1 MKKSPRYHRQAPLLP
16 IPVEGSFDRV
26 AVDVLG
32 PFPGTHC
39 GSRYIVVFSDYY
51 TRWPEAF
58 ALPSCEAHRIAS
70 FLINEIM
77 IRHSAPRTLLS
88 DRGRNFLSAL
98 VKETCKMMNTSKL
111 NTTAY
116 HPQTDGLV
124 ERFNGTLAQTL
135 SMFVSSNQKDW
146 DQHLPQVLFA

>member
-1 MKKSPRYHRQAPLLP
+1 MHS
-16 IPVEGSFDRV
+16 E
-26 AVDVLG
+26 
-32 PFPGTHC
+32 
-39 GSRYIVVFSDYY
+39 SRYIVVFSDYY

-58 ALPSCEAHRIAS
+58 ALPSCEVHRIAS
-70 FLINEIM
+70 LLIDEIM
-77 IRHSAPRTLLS
+77 TRHSAPRTLLS

-98 VKETCKMMNTSKL
+98 LKKTRKMTNTSKL

-116 HPQTDGLV
+116 PPQKDGLV

-146 DQHLPQVLFA
+146 DQHLSQVLFAYRVSPGATTGESQFYFMVGKLGFQWTLVYFPQLI